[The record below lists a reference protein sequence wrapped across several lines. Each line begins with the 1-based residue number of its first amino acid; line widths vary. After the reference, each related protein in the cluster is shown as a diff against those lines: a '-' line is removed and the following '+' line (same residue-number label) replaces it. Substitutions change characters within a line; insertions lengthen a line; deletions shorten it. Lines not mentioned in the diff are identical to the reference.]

1 MGHLEWSGPGQRPR
15 GPRRPAYD
23 RAVLRTVLRSAVALV
38 AAVTASTAH
47 AAAPPV
53 PGFYTGTSAS
63 GVTAALTIENAGG
76 GPYVSRIGAI
86 CTTSDPKQQ
95 LVDSPTTG
103 RDSAGNDAAYTI
115 EADGL
120 WGFWADDSPI
130 DAEYGGSVDG
140 ASVTIN
146 LSNNS
151 FVVRACDPNQD
162 PEHAGAVKRYPVTLT
177 RVAAAPPA
185 VSPGRWTRQEP
196 GGSPGHFYVWGG
208 GAFVGRFD
216 GSPYVGQESPPQCSQ
231 TPATLVG
238 GAQLSAGGAFTL
250 PWESTKDFYTPV
262 TPTKGQLGGG
272 AGTWTYVLD
281 SPYYKDTQ
289 LSGCAAPAST
299 TVSVALDTPQAESP
313 PQAVERPPAPPVTG
327 PPAPAA
333 SGTAASTTCPN
344 GTFKTTAGPFVLCST
359 AKPAVSGTTATL
371 SGRVTINGFLFL
383 STSKISVDVS
393 RAEIRTS
400 GTADFGV
407 IVAGADLRL
416 ARTQFDVKAADLRS
430 FRLPGLSSKLSLG
443 GLPIDLSRLGG
454 QSPSLSIDLA
464 AGTIT
469 ASAGIS
475 YKLAGAALAASG
487 KVSFG
492 KPGVSGELSTKGF
505 SAPLRIGGRQ
515 LFELKELG
523 FSFSQADASWK
534 VSGGGSVSLPS
545 AGTIAASAAGG
556 VRDGRFDSLSLALQA
571 SGGAGVPGPYGTFF
585 SGGSFDIANAA
596 QGFGSVKIG
605 VGLDGGWPFR
615 VKQAV
620 GIGFRGEGSFD
631 VADLQLHLGASA
643 EVTATD
649 VTLAKGE
656 GTLDL
661 DFDDGE
667 LELTTK
673 VNVLDLLQGSTT
685 LQITGSSFLSRG
697 KLSVEFG
704 PSSEPIKF
712 IHDHWP
718 FGFFH
723 DAPDHLGPLITGD
736 ALISNLGA
744 GARTSIDVWKLH
756 AGATVIKAWG
766 SPLDYDV
773 GWGKTRALT
782 SIDPTAGASATA
794 SAAQAGGR
802 RRAAVRVP
810 GGLQA
815 LVLQAPATG
824 QIVVRDPKGHVVAD
838 TAKVTAPQQ
847 ELRGGRVLVGRL
859 NGLVGVV
866 VRAPARGRWTVQG
879 AGVSVT
885 QLGSRAGELARITRI
900 SGRRVRPG
908 SRLTLRLRRP
918 AGTSV
923 EIRAA
928 RTKGDDGVPIATTT
942 RSTVRVRVPRSF
954 RGTRLRLVAIT
965 RRDRVAIGRSTGPRT
980 VRVAQPRPT
989 RASRLRIIRGSK
1001 TTVVRFRRGGASVRS
1016 IVTVTVSGR
1025 RYQQLVRGT
1034 RASFAFGTRK
1044 RRVTATVAPVRADGR
1059 VTKATTKTV
1068 R

>member
-1 MGHLEWSGPGQRPR
+1 M
-15 GPRRPAYD
+15 AYRNGRD
-23 RAVLRTVLRSAVALV
+23 ADNAFAVLAGVHMIAALLRTVLCFSAALV
-38 AAVTASTAH
+38 AAVTTSTAH

-53 PGFYTGTSAS
+53 PGFYTGKSAS
-63 GVTAALTIENAGG
+63 GITAALTIKDAGR
-76 GPYVSRIGAI
+76 GPYVTRIGAI
-86 CTTSDPKQQ
+86 CTTSDPKAQ
-95 LVDSPTTG
+95 LVDWPTTG

-115 EADGL
+115 EADGR

-130 DAEYGGSVDG
+130 DDEHGGSVDG

-146 LSNNS
+146 LSNNA
-151 FVVRACDPNQD
+151 FVVRACDPSQA
-162 PEHAGAVKRYPVTLT
+162 PENAGGVKRYPIALT

-196 GGSPGHFYVWGG
+196 GGSPGHFHVWGG
-208 GAFVGRFD
+208 GAFVGRFE
-216 GSPYVGQESPPQCSQ
+216 GSPYVGQESPAQCSQ
-231 TPATLVG
+231 TPASLVG
-238 GAQLSAGGAFTL
+238 GAQLSAGGAFSL
-250 PWESTKDFYTPV
+250 PWESRKDFYTPV
-262 TPTKGQLGGG
+262 TPTKGQLSGA
-272 AGTWTYVLD
+272 AGTWTYLLD

-289 LSGCAAPAST
+289 LSGCAVPAST
-299 TVSVALDTPQAESP
+299 TVNVALDTPQAEGA
-313 PQAVERPPAPPVTG
+313 PQPVARPPAPPVTG
-327 PPAPAA
+327 PPAPPP

-344 GTFKTTAGPFVLCST
+344 ATFKTTAGPFVLCSA
-359 AKPAVSGTTATL
+359 AKPALSGTTATL

-400 GTADFGV
+400 GNADFGV

-416 ARTQFDVKAADLRS
+416 ARTKFDVKAADLRS

-443 GLPIDLSRLGG
+443 GLPIDLSRVGG
-454 QSPSLSIDLA
+454 QSPSLSIDLNA
-464 AGTIT
+464 ATIT

-492 KPGVSGELSTKGF
+492 KPGISGELSTKGF

-523 FSFSQADASWK
+523 FSFNQADASWK

-545 AGTIAASAAGG
+545 TGTIAASAAGG

-571 SGGAGVPGPYGTFF
+571 SAGAGVAGPYGTFF
-585 SGGSFDIANAA
+585 AGGSFDIANAA
-596 QGFGSVKIG
+596 QGFGAVKIG

-649 VTLAKGE
+649 LTLAKGE

-667 LELTTK
+667 LELATK
-673 VNVLDLLQGSTT
+673 VNVLDLLHGSTT

-697 KLSVEFG
+697 KLAVEFG

-712 IHDHWP
+712 ISSHWP

-723 DAPDHLGPLITGD
+723 DPPERLGPLVTGD

-756 AGATVIKAWG
+756 AGATVIKPWG
-766 SPLDYDV
+766 APLNYDV
-773 GWGKTRALT
+773 GWGKTRSLT
-782 SIDPTAGASATA
+782 SIDPTAR
-794 SAAQAGGR
+794 AAQAAG

-810 GGLQA
+810 RGLQA

-824 QIVVRDPKGHVVAD
+824 QIVLRDPKGRTIAN
-838 TAKVTAPQQ
+838 TGTVTAPLQ
-847 ELRGGRVLVGRL
+847 ELRGGRVLVGRR

-879 AGVSVT
+879 AGVTVT
-885 QLGSRAGELARITRI
+885 NLESRAGELARITRI

-908 SRLTLRLRRP
+908 SRLTLGLRRP

-928 RTKGDDGVPIATTT
+928 RSKGDDGVPIATTT
-942 RSTVRVRVPRSF
+942 RSRARVRVPRGF
-954 RGTRLRLVAIT
+954 RGKRLHLVAIT
-965 RRDRVAIGRSTGPRT
+965 RRDRVSIGRSSGPRT

-989 RASRLRIIRGSK
+989 RASRVRISRGSK
-1001 TTVVRFRRGGASVRS
+1001 TTVVRFRRGGASVRT
-1016 IVTVTVSGR
+1016 IVTVTVAGR

-1034 RASFAFGTRK
+1034 RASYAFGTRK
-1044 RRVTATVAPVRADGR
+1044 RRVTATVAAVRADGR
-1059 VTKATTKTV
+1059 VMKATTRTV

>member
-1 MGHLEWSGPGQRPR
+1 
-15 GPRRPAYD
+15 
-23 RAVLRTVLRSAVALV
+23 VLRPVLCSAVALV
-38 AAVTASTAH
+38 AAVATSTAH

-63 GVTAALTIENAGG
+63 GITAALTIKDAGR

-86 CTTSDPKQQ
+86 CTTSDPNGQ
-95 LVDSPTTG
+95 LVDSPVTG
-103 RDSAGNDAAYTI
+103 RDSDGNDAAYTI

-130 DAEYGGSVDG
+130 DDEYGGSVDG
-140 ASVTIN
+140 ANVTIN
-146 LSNNS
+146 LSNNA

-162 PEHAGAVKRYPVTLT
+162 PEHAGGVKRYPVALT
-177 RVAAAPPA
+177 RVATAPPA

-208 GAFVGRFD
+208 GAFAGRFD
-216 GSPYVGQESPPQCSQ
+216 GSPYVGQESPPQCSA
-231 TPATLVG
+231 TPASLVG
-238 GAQLSAGGAFTL
+238 GAQISTGGAFTL
-250 PWESTKDFYTPV
+250 PWEKPVSLPIYQPV
-262 TPTKGQLGGG
+262 TPTKGQLSGG
-272 AGTWTYVLD
+272 AGTWTYIID
-281 SPYYKDTQ
+281 SPYVKDTQ

-299 TVSVALDTPQAESP
+299 TVNVALDTPQAEGA
-313 PQAVERPPAPPVTG
+313 PQPVERPPAPPVTT
-327 PPAPAA
+327 PPPTAPG
-333 SGTAASTTCPN
+333 GTAASTTCPN

-359 AKPAVSGTTATL
+359 AKPALSGSTATL

-400 GTADFGV
+400 GSADFGV
-407 IVAGADLRL
+407 IVAGADIRL
-416 ARTQFDVKAADLRS
+416 ARTAFDVKAADLRS

-443 GLPIDLSRLGG
+443 GLPIDLSRVGG
-454 QSPSLSIDLA
+454 QAPSLSIDLS

-487 KVSFG
+487 SVSFG
-492 KPGVSGELSTKGF
+492 KPGISGELSTKGF
-505 SAPLRIGGRQ
+505 SAPLRIAGRQ

-523 FSFSQADASWK
+523 FSFNQADASWK
-534 VSGGGSVSLPS
+534 VSGGGAISLPS
-545 AGTIAASAAGG
+545 AGTLAANAAGG
-556 VRDGRFDSLSLALQA
+556 VRNGRFDSLSLALQA
-571 SGGAGVPGPYGTFF
+571 SAGAGVPGPYGTFF

-596 QGFGSVKIG
+596 QGFGSVNIG
-605 VGLDGGWPFR
+605 VGIDGGWPFR
-615 VKQAV
+615 VKKAV
-620 GIGFRGEGSFD
+620 GIGFHGEGSFD

-643 EVTATD
+643 QVTATD
-649 VTLAKGE
+649 VTLANGE

-661 DFDDGE
+661 DFDDGQFE
-667 LELTTK
+667 LATN
-673 VNVLDLLQGSTT
+673 VNVLDLVHGSTT
-685 LQITGSSFLSRG
+685 LQITDDSFLSRG

-723 DAPDHLGPLITGD
+723 DPPDHLGPLLTGD

-756 AGATVIKAWG
+756 AGATVIKPWG

-773 GWGKTRALT
+773 GWGKTRSLT
-782 SIDPTAGASATA
+782 SIDPTAA
-794 SAAQAGGR
+794 SAAQAGG

-824 QIVVRDPKGHVVAD
+824 QIVVRDPKSHVVAD
-838 TAKVTAPQQ
+838 TGKVTAPQQ
-847 ELRGGRVLVGRL
+847 ELGGGRILVGRL

-879 AGVSVT
+879 AGVSAT
-885 QLGSRAGELARITRI
+885 QLRPRAGELARITRI
-900 SGRRVRPG
+900 DGRRVRPG

-942 RSTVRVRVPRSF
+942 RSRVRVRVPRDF

-965 RRDRVAIGRSTGPRT
+965 RRDRVSIGRSTGPRT

-989 RASRLRIIRGSK
+989 RASRLRISRGSK

-1016 IVTVTVSGR
+1016 IVTVTVAGR

-1059 VTKATTKTV
+1059 VTKATTRTV